1 MSTIVRPLDVIGLC
15 VKQSDSSDFAT
26 IVFEVRNK
34 SNTEFEII
42 QSTKSE
48 EIDSLEISDNLEGSI
63 CARATKVPPYKPTVI
78 NVQIEK
84 LENIP
89 IAEQVIISR

>member
-1 MSTIVRPLDVIGLC
+1 MDILGLC

-34 SNTEFEII
+34 SNTEFDII
-42 QSTKSE
+42 QNIKTDETAPPSEKSTKVAPS
-48 EIDSLEISDNLEGSI
+48 
-63 CARATKVPPYKPTVI
+63 KPTVL

-89 IAEQVIISR
+89 IAEQVRILIIF